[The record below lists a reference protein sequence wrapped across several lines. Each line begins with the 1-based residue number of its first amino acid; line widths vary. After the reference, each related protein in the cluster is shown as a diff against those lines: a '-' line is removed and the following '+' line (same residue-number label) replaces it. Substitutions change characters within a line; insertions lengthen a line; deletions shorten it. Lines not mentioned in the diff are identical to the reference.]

1 MNGQIVVYM
10 LNEILFGHKK
20 EQSTDTQH
28 NMDESWKHYAQW
40 KEQVQKITYVWPHLP
55 EMFRIDKSTET
66 ECRMLAA
73 RSLGEGKGSDCLK
86 DKRLYFG
93 VMEMFWN

>member
-28 NMDESWKHYAQW
+28 NMDESWKHYAQ
-40 KEQVQKITYVWPHLP
+40 
-55 EMFRIDKSTET
+55 
-66 ECRMLAA
+66 
-73 RSLGEGKGSDCLK
+73 GE
-86 DKRLYFG
+86 
-93 VMEMFWN
+93 